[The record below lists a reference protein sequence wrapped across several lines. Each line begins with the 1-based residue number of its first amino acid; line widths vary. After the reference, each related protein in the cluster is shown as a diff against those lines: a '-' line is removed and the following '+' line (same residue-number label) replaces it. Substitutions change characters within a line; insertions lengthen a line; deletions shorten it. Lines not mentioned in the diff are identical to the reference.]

1 MCTKFS
7 GFLATKHNN
16 QNQIF
21 ITLCL
26 YHYNLDHTQVIE
38 EQNMYLAT
46 WKRNQWTAIT
56 LIICA
61 YEYEQR
67 DAQTTAV
74 IKKLLPTAS
83 QPVVWEGSLRSRNRE
98 SCI

>member
-7 GFLATKHNN
+7 GFLATKLKN
-16 QNQIF
+16 QNLIF
-21 ITLCL
+21 MTLYL

-56 LIICA
+56 LIIILCA
-61 YEYEQR
+61 CEQR
-67 DAQTTAV
+67 DAQATV
-74 IKKLLPTAS
+74 IKKLPPIAS
-83 QPVVWEGSLRSRNRE
+83 QSVVWEGNLRSRNRE